1 SCSSCMT
8 NTVCHRMDKVAKKSE
23 LSTNFKLPFDLILEN
38 ASIDSTGNPLE
49 VPIEICLFLLL
60 SDVEMQVHVPRAQFA
75 DRVDSL
81 VARIF
86 GHRKAEN
93 QTWQAAH
100 EFDENA
106 RCEGES
112 IKGLNPLYC

>member
-1 SCSSCMT
+1 MT

-23 LSTNFKLPFDLILEN
+23 LSTNFKLTFDLILEN

-81 VARIF
+81 VDRIF
-86 GHRKAEN
+86 DHRKAEN
-93 QTWQAAH
+93 RTWQVAPG
-100 EFDENA
+100 FDGNV
-106 RCEGES
+106 RREGES
-112 IKGLNPLYC
+112 ITGLQPLYC

>member
-1 SCSSCMT
+1 MT

-23 LSTNFKLPFDLILEN
+23 LSTNFKLPFDLILLEN
-38 ASIDSTGNPLE
+38 ASINSTGNPLE

-81 VARIF
+81 VDRIF
-86 GHRKAEN
+86 DHRKAEIR
-93 QTWQAAH
+93 TWQAAH
-100 EFDENA
+100 EFDGNV

-112 IKGLNPLYC
+112 IKGLNPPYC